1 MQLIQRHPEVLS
13 PGTKFSLRV
22 EKPRAIAMADAPII
36 EIMRTV
42 SGNEASNKQDAAA
55 ASSD

>member
-1 MQLIQRHPEVLS
+1 MQLLQRLPEVLS
-13 PGTKFSLRV
+13 PGTKFTLRV

-42 SGNEASNKQDAAA
+42 QGNEASNKHETAV

>member
-1 MQLIQRHPEVLS
+1 MQLIQRLPEVLS

-42 SGNEASNKQDAAA
+42 SGNKTSNKQDAAA

>member
-1 MQLIQRHPEVLS
+1 MQLIQRLPEVLS

-42 SGNEASNKQDAAA
+42 SGNETSNKQDAAA

>member
-1 MQLIQRHPEVLS
+1 MQLIQRLPEVLS

-42 SGNEASNKQDAAA
+42 SGNETSYKQDAAA
-55 ASSD
+55 SSSD